1 MVTWFEKIVFYT
13 LDMWSSLCTHF
24 KRMHA
29 NALSL
34 AATVKSF
41 TLKGCKWHIFK
52 ISSGSQGFWIMAH
65 KLHGAILFYFN
76 FFFFFFH
83 VLKEVSSA
91 LSCLNFLSVGQL
103 FL

>member
-1 MVTWFEKIVFYT
+1 MVTSFEKIVFYT

-41 TLKGCKWHIFK
+41 TLKGCK
-52 ISSGSQGFWIMAH
+52 
-65 KLHGAILFYFN
+65 
-76 FFFFFFH
+76 
-83 VLKEVSSA
+83 
-91 LSCLNFLSVGQL
+91 
-103 FL
+103 